1 MEMFS
6 SDTIEQRAH
15 VILLILSIMV
25 QMVVL
30 TFKET
35 LVWEYFQV
43 ILSNSALT

>member
-1 MEMFS
+1 M
-6 SDTIEQRAH
+6 
-15 VILLILSIMV
+15 L

-43 ILSNSALT
+43 ILSGEQCFQTTLFFFFIYNINLALIG